1 MTTASTLGVIGL
13 GSMGLGAALTALA
26 RGIPTWGFDL
36 TPAANATIAKAG
48 GRIAASVAELAA
60 ACDVALVLVV
70 TAARTEALLFGD
82 DGLAAHLKAG
92 SVLVCSAKARRP
104 ARSTGWATGRAWAR
118 L

>member
-60 ACDVALVLVV
+60 ACDVVLVLVV
-70 TAARTEALLFGD
+70 TAAQTEALLFGD
-82 DGLAAHLKAG
+82 GGLAAHLKAG